1 MNASLFIPRLVAH
14 HAMSEGEVAQGGLAS
29 QEKDGGVGPAEQGV
43 PGIGVWSYL
52 LQSQAGDISDR
63 GEDDLC
69 WTTPGQTLWVVAD
82 GEEEEGDE

>member
-43 PGIGVWSYL
+43 PGRGV
-52 LQSQAGDISDR
+52 
-63 GEDDLC
+63 
-69 WTTPGQTLWVVAD
+69 
-82 GEEEEGDE
+82 